1 MSNILYVA
9 PYRQNDGW
17 GAASKDYL
25 RSLAYAAN
33 KLGHNLQARP
43 IFLSN
48 SVDRVLDEDLKVY
61 EEKSLS
67 NIDIIIQKALPQ
79 AICPIYP
86 YKNIALCV
94 FEQTNLNHSS
104 YIKQVFGRMD
114 HVCVPSNIEK
124 SSLLECGIK
133 TPIHSI
139 SQPINTKEIQ
149 TLVSSIQEDSMDML
163 SLSSK
168 YKDFTKFYFI
178 GSFIPRKNI
187 INLILAFNY
196 EFQPREKA
204 LLVIKTDKMDNA
216 RRESIISS
224 VNETIGRNKYNKT
237 LTPNLMLI
245 ADTLDRNNLIRL
257 HYSCDIFICP
267 SKGEAFCR
275 PLAESMC
282 VGKYPM
288 AVANTGA
295 SELIDT
301 SVAGLIIPS
310 RLEMSEPN
318 PTNASLDHECE
329 LELSSEPTI
338 MDIRNSLRE
347 AFNKHQNLSL
357 SEREELSNNIKE
369 YSNKFS
375 IASIGEKL
383 CSLDII

>member
-33 KLGHNLQARP
+33 KLGHNLEARP

-48 SVDRVLDEDLKVY
+48 SVDRVLDDDLKIY
-61 EEKSLS
+61 EENNLS
-67 NIDIIIQKALPQ
+67 KIDIIIQKALPQ

-94 FEQTNLNHSS
+94 FEQTNLGHSS
-104 YIKQVFGRMD
+104 YIKQVFNRMD
-114 HVCVPSNIEK
+114 HVCVPSNIEQK
-124 SSLLECGIK
+124 SLIDAGIQ

-149 TLVSSIQEDSMDML
+149 SLVSSIEEDGMDML

-204 LLVIKTDKMDNA
+204 LLVVKTDKMDNA

-245 ADTLDRNNLIRL
+245 ADHLDRNNLIRL
-257 HYSCDIFICP
+257 HHSCDIFVCP

-275 PLAESMC
+275 PLAEAMC
-282 VGKYPM
+282 VGKYPI
-288 AVANTGA
+288 AVQDTGA

-301 SVAGLIIPS
+301 NIGGLIIPS

-338 MDIRNSLRE
+338 VDIRKTLRE
-347 AFNKHQNLSL
+347 AFNKHQSL
-357 SEREELSNNIKE
+357 LSNERAILSDNIKE

-383 CSLDII
+383 CSLDIM